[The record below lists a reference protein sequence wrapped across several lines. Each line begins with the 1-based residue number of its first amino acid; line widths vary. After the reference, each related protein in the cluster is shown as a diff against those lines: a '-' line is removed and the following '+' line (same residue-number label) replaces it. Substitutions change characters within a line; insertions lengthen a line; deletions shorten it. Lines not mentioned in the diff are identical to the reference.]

1 MARGFAQRDVPLLPS
16 YKLEDL
22 QQDHLS
28 QQGFAWQ
35 VLIGSKLLE
44 KNRDLLRPAKDTDF
58 DIAIGWRR
66 CVRHRKLSPSGS
78 HVVSFKSDD
87 AHVCYLLR
95 CHERVSD
102 RSAKR
107 EFAVTP

>member
-44 KNRDLLRPAKDTDF
+44 KK
-58 DIAIGWRR
+58 
-66 CVRHRKLSPSGS
+66 
-78 HVVSFKSDD
+78 
-87 AHVCYLLR
+87 
-95 CHERVSD
+95 
-102 RSAKR
+102 
-107 EFAVTP
+107 